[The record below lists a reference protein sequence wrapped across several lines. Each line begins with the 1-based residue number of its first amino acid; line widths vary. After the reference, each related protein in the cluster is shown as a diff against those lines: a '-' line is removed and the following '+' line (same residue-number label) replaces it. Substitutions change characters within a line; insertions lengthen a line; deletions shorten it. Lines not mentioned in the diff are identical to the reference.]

1 MTIDLVAME
10 YVVRDGVATAT
21 MNTPDNYNAMTAQM
35 SADLAT
41 VLQEANDDAEVRVFV
56 LTGTGKAF
64 CAGGETK
71 SDLPSMSRD
80 PYFLTRRSPRAGG
93 SRSFVQQLRGFEK
106 PTIAALNGVAAGGGF
121 SLALACDIRMASDRA
136 RLSQVFVR
144 RGLVPDTGSS
154 YLLPRLV
161 GIAKAL
167 ELTFTGDILDAQTAL
182 QIGLVNHVVP
192 HEELMDATNALAAKI
207 ASGPPIAMRL
217 AKRIMYHGAESDLDA
232 AYEFEAYLQGIC
244 LQTEDFRE
252 GLAAFAERREPRFT
266 GR

>member
-1 MTIDLVAME
+1 MSELVAME
-10 YVVRDGVATAT
+10 YVVHDGIATAT
-21 MNTPDNYNAMTAQM
+21 MNTPENYNAMTAQM
-35 SADLAT
+35 GADLAT
-41 VLQEANDDAEVRVFV
+41 VLEDANGDPDVRVLV
-56 LTGTGKAF
+56 LTGAGKAF

-71 SDLPSMSRD
+71 NDLPSMSRD
-80 PYFLTRRSPRAGG
+80 PYFLARRSPRAGG
-93 SRSFVQQLRGFEK
+93 PRSFVHQLQGFEK

-121 SLALACDIRMASDRA
+121 SLALACDLRIASDRA
-136 RLSQVFVR
+136 RLSQVFIR
-144 RGLVPDTGSS
+144 RGLAPDTGSS

-182 QIGLVNHVVP
+182 EIGLVNHVVP
-192 HEELMDATNALAAKI
+192 HDELVDATNQLAAKI

-217 AKRIMYHGAESDLDA
+217 AKRLIYHGATSDLDA
-232 AYEFEAYLQGIC
+232 AYDLEAYLQGIC